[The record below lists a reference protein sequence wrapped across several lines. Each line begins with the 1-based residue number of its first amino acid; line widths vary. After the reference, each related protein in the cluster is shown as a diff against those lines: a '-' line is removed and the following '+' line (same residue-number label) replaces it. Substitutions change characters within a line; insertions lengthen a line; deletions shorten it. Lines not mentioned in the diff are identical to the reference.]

1 MRFHYSFSSI
11 LLAQSSDSTEW
22 RILIAPCKTLKPHQR
37 ESQKCPMQQWKSPL
51 RTYSLGRFAV
61 RTVSTKYLCK
71 DQIMNWIKFWASS
84 LDKNNKKKGSSC
96 QQPGFNPLRVFS
108 RIIWLR
114 CPQHRDGPVL
124 ISSLLA
130 SNFILFVFSFL
141 PILTFDIKP
150 KTHNIR

>member
-1 MRFHYSFSSI
+1 MDQTICRKTISVGSFDNYGELQRLELVLRYRVGAYLTRYFECTFWVWKSIEIKMRFHYNFSSI
-11 LLAQSSDSTEW
+11 VVAQSSGSTEW

-84 LDKNNKKKGSSC
+84 HEENNKITLCSLSTA
-96 QQPGFNPLRVFS
+96 
-108 RIIWLR
+108 WL
-114 CPQHRDGPVL
+114 
-124 ISSLLA
+124 
-130 SNFILFVFSFL
+130 
-141 PILTFDIKP
+141 
-150 KTHNIR
+150 